1 MNINGKGLKHREG
14 FQECEMPPHKDQNK
28 SKVMAQIPMSTYLS
42 VTKVLPNSSQ
52 KLES

>member
-28 SKVMAQIPMSTYLS
+28 SKVMAQILCWTYLS

-52 KLES
+52 NLES